1 MAVGFIADTRKTRND
16 NHKTIKDLKND
27 QDNLKRFNVGK
38 ALQFSNPKYFWNVV
52 NKMFW
57 CYRWSDRRSSL

>member
-38 ALQFSNPKYFWNVV
+38 ALQCSNPKYF
-52 NKMFW
+52 
-57 CYRWSDRRSSL
+57 